1 MVQHNTLQHNCI
13 GAVITELVTAT
24 YPLKI
29 EGFHLSKALMLDRAD
44 LFAQK
49 TKTLSQY
56 EISGDNYLFWGF
68 LTLQRPQFRKK
79 CHEFEEQRTTQRF
92 LFGQLTVCN
101 GLLFCDCREIDFF
114 YWARIA
120 HLKKWFDEEDVRDL
134 HISYFSDALDKLRQH
149 LLLEQRNIEE

>member
-13 GAVITELVTAT
+13 GAVISELVTAT

-29 EGFHLSKALMLDRAD
+29 TTFRLSKVLVLERKD
-44 LFAQK
+44 LFEQK

-68 LTLQRPQFRKK
+68 VQLHKPQFRKK
-79 CHEFEEQRTTQRF
+79 CHDFEEHRSTERF

-101 GLLFCDCREIDFF
+101 GALFCDCREIDFF

-120 HLKKWFDEEDVRDL
+120 HLKKWFDTEDVRDIS
-134 HISYFSDALDKLRQH
+134 ISYFSDELEKLAQH
-149 LLLEQRNIEE
+149 LLLEHKQIEE